1 MDNALQMDDIL
12 AGSKQMIISHINS
25 YGLKEPLSQQSFALP
40 LTTAQRGQ
48 WISQKLAPKDTAFN
62 IAEYIEMR
70 GSIDVVHFT
79 SAIKQLINEADCIRS
94 RILEEN
100 DDIIQVIHTSD
111 EDYFSLLDL
120 SLDATPHQTAIKW
133 MTGDMMQ
140 PLNKPDDKLWRSALL
155 KIDEDHY
162 YWYHRCHHVV
172 LDGFSG
178 NLLTLRLAEI
188 YNALLNNEDAGPN
201 PFGSVASLVEGE
213 QEYKSSNRY
222 KKDRQYWLGNLINL
236 PETTSLSQRI
246 DLTQN
251 QQQLRKALK
260 LSQDLTDKL
269 SAIGQE
275 VNASLPQTLIALVA
289 AYFYRMTG
297 ADDLVFAMPVTAR
310 TQRSQRS
317 TPSMMANAVPIR
329 LSLSTEISLNE
340 LIKQVSKTVLKAL
353 RHQQYRYEDLKRE
366 LGLMSAGQQIASL
379 GINIEPFDYD
389 LTFGDCS
396 TTLHNLSNAL
406 IEDLTVFIF
415 DRHDNNGL
423 KVEFD
428 ANPTRYTEQE
438 IEKHLM
444 QFERLVDEM
453 IITPSNPISKA
464 TLLSPSERHKILHT
478 WNDTACLIPQQSVI
492 EAFKAQAVNTPHA
505 IAVSSED
512 SSLSYFELNAL
523 SNAWANK
530 LINEQVTPGDLIA
543 IALTRNADMLVAL
556 LGTLKAGAA
565 YLPLDPDFPE
575 ERLRSIVEDANP
587 KLILSC
593 HGAVSQLPAVDTKIL
608 LIDDQH
614 SDISL
619 DKSVSSPCGVLI
631 EARSPAYVI
640 YTSGSTGRPKGVEIP
655 HNALMNFLYS
665 MQKELNLSNK
675 DKFLAVTTISFDISI
690 LELFLPITVGAC
702 VVIADRKTV
711 RDPQALTEL
720 AVKEG
725 VTLLQATPSLWQA
738 LLPTYSNELKGIRPL
753 VGGEALPGQ
762 LAQTMSNLGHPVV
775 NLYGPTETTIWSSIM
790 PLVKPTD
797 LRNPPIGRPLLNTQL
812 YVLDHAMEPVPVG
825 VTGDLYIAGDG
836 LALGYYKRPDLTNER
851 FIPNPYGKE
860 GSRLYIT
867 GDKARWRPDGLL
879 EYQGR
884 DDHQIKIRGFR
895 IEIGDIESALLA
907 CREVVQA
914 IVVAQTSPNED
925 KQLVAYVIPVDSN
938 LDTSELRR
946 QLINVLPDYM
956 VPAHFMLL
964 DEMPLTPNGKVDRK
978 ALPMPTWQA
987 SNTYEPPRNKLE
999 EMLTSLWA
1007 ETLGLTLVGI
1017 RDNFFEIGGDSIS
1030 ATRILNHIQKNL
1042 SIEVPLGVL
1051 FKASTIADLSDYLS
1065 KSEDWDPLIS
1075 MLPIKSSGSEPPLF
1089 CIHPALGLS
1098 WGYAGLLRHLPKST
1112 PVYGLQATGLRH
1124 AARLPE
1130 SIEEMA
1136 EEYLSQIKRVQP
1148 EGPYRLLG
1156 WSFGGLVAH
1165 AIAEKLQSQN
1175 EEISF
1180 LCMLDS
1186 YPYKLG
1192 FEQPTNEADIVRSA
1206 LLFLGYDLSTLEKL
1220 PINKEELASLLWRD
1234 YDDSSMSVVQDIQK
1248 SQADIMDRVQT
1259 IIENNLALAGR
1270 FKPGKV
1276 DTDLL
1281 FFIAEESVNGSM
1293 GNILEHQS
1301 NAWAS
1306 RITGKIETH
1315 SIPCRHQDMLDSE
1328 PLNAIAPIIKERLQ
1342 QEIEAEQS
1350 KAH

>member
-1 MDNALQMDDIL
+1 
-12 AGSKQMIISHINS
+12 MIISHDNS
-25 YGLKEPLSQQSFALP
+25 HGLKKPFSKQSFTLPLS
-40 LTTAQRGQ
+40 TAQRGQ
-48 WISQKLAPKDTAFN
+48 WIAQKLAPKNTAFN
-62 IAEYIEMR
+62 IAEYVEIK
-70 GSIDVVHFT
+70 GSIDVIHFT
-79 SAIKQLINEADCIRS
+79 SAIKQLISEADCIRS
-94 RILEEN
+94 HIVEEN
-100 DDIIQVIHTSD
+100 DEIFQIIQSSD
-111 EDYFSLLDL
+111 EDYFSLLDF
-120 SLDATPHQTAIKW
+120 SSASNPHQAAVEW
-133 MTGDMMQ
+133 MTADMMQ
-140 PLNKPDDKLWRSALL
+140 PLNKPDDKLWRSALVQ
-155 KIDEDHY
+155 IGENHY
-162 YWYHRCHHVV
+162 YWYHRCHHVA
-172 LDGFSG
+172 LDGFGG
-178 NLLTLRLAEI
+178 NLLTLRLVEI
-188 YNALLNNEDAGPN
+188 YNALLNNNDISPT
-201 PFGSVASLVEGE
+201 PFSSIAALVESE
-213 QEYKSSNRY
+213 REYKSSKRY

-246 DLTQN
+246 DLSQN
-251 QQQLRKALK
+251 QKQLRKSLT
-260 LSQDLTDKL
+260 LSQELKDKL
-269 SAIGQE
+269 ITIGQQ

-297 ADDLVFAMPVTAR
+297 ANDLIFAMPVTAR
-310 TQRSQRS
+310 TQRLQRN
-317 TPSMMANAVPIR
+317 TPGMMANAVPIR
-329 LSLSTEISLNE
+329 LSLSTEITLEE
-340 LIKQVSKTVLKAL
+340 LITQVSKVVLRAL

-379 GINIEPFDYD
+379 GVNIEPFDYD
-389 LTFGDCS
+389 LTFGECS
-396 TTLHNLSNAL
+396 TSLHNLSNAL
-406 IEDLTVFIF
+406 IDDLTVFIF
-415 DRHDNNGL
+415 DRNDNNGL

-438 IEKHLM
+438 LENHLT
-444 QFERLVDEM
+444 QFERLVDGM
-453 IITPSNPISKA
+453 IVAPSNPISKA
-464 TLLSPSERHKILHT
+464 TLLTQSERHKILYK
-478 WNDTACLIPQQSVI
+478 WNDTACPIPQKSVV
-492 EAFKAQAVNTPHA
+492 EAFNSQSANTPKA
-505 IAVSSED
+505 LAVCSEQ
-512 SSLSYFELNAL
+512 SALNYSELDAL

-530 LINEQVTPGDLIA
+530 LIKEQVCPGDLVA
-543 IALTRNADMLVAL
+543 IALTRNTDMLVAL

-575 ERLRSIVEDANP
+575 ERLRSIVEDAKP

-593 HGAVSQLPAVDTKIL
+593 HSAISQLPKVNTPII
-608 LIDDQH
+608 LIDEPH

-619 DKSVSSPCGVLI
+619 DSRVTHPTGITIQGNST
-631 EARSPAYVI
+631 AYVI

-655 HNALMNFLYS
+655 HNALMNFLHA
-665 MQKELNLSNK
+665 MQAELNLTSK

-690 LELFLPITVGAC
+690 LELFLPLTLGAS

-711 RDPQALTEL
+711 RDPKALTEL
-720 AVKEG
+720 AVKEN
-725 VTLLQATPSLWQA
+725 VTLIQATPSLWQA
-738 LLPTYSNELKGIRPL
+738 LLPTYNNELNGIRPL

-762 LAQTMSNLGHPVV
+762 LAQTMAKLGHPVV

-790 PLVKPTD
+790 PLTEQTD
-797 LRNPPIGRPLLNTQL
+797 LRNPPIGRPLLNTQM

-836 LALGYYKRPDLTNER
+836 LALGYYQRPDLTNER
-851 FIPNPYGKE
+851 FLPNPYGDE
-860 GSRLYIT
+860 ESRLYVT
-867 GDKARWRPDGLL
+867 GDKARWRQDGIL

-907 CREVVQA
+907 CREVIQA
-914 IVVAQTSPNED
+914 IVVAQTSPNGD
-925 KQLVAYVIPVDSN
+925 KQLAAYVIPVDKN

-964 DEMPLTPNGKVDRK
+964 NEIPLTPNGKVDRK
-978 ALPMPTWQA
+978 ALPLPTWQA
-987 SNTYEPPRNKLE
+987 SNSYEPPRNQLE

-1042 SIEVPLGVL
+1042 LIEVPLGVL

-1065 KSEDWDPLIS
+1065 KSEDWDPMIS
-1075 MLPIKSSGSEPPLF
+1075 TLPIKSSGTDSPLF

-1098 WGYAGLLRHLPKST
+1098 WGYAGLLRHLSKST

-1136 EEYLSQIKRVQP
+1136 EEYLLQIKRVQP
-1148 EGPYRLLG
+1148 QGPYRLLG

-1165 AIAEKLQSQN
+1165 AIAEKLQAQS
-1175 EEISF
+1175 ETVSF

-1186 YPYKLG
+1186 YPYKVG
-1192 FEQPTNEADIVRSA
+1192 YQQPQNEADVVRAA

-1248 SQADIMDRVQT
+1248 SQADIMDRVQA
-1259 IIENNLALAGR
+1259 IIENNLTLAGR

-1276 DTDLL
+1276 NADLL
-1281 FFIAEESVNGSM
+1281 FFVAEESANGSM
-1293 GNILEHQS
+1293 GNILEHQP

-1306 RITGKIETH
+1306 RITGQIETH
-1315 SIPCRHQDMLDSE
+1315 NIPCQHQDMLDSE
-1328 PLNAIAPIIKERLQ
+1328 PLNAIAPIIKERIQ
-1342 QEIEAEQS
+1342 QSTEKYKAEEN
-1350 KAH
+1350 

>member
-1 MDNALQMDDIL
+1 MIKSHSNCY
-12 AGSKQMIISHINS
+12 GSK
-25 YGLKEPLSQQSFALP
+25 EPIYQQSFAFP
-40 LTTAQRGQ
+40 LSTAQRGQ
-48 WISQKLAPKDTAFN
+48 WIAQKLAPKNTAFN
-62 IAEYIEMR
+62 IAEYVEIK
-70 GSIDVVHFT
+70 GSIDTIHFT
-79 SAIKQLINEADCIRS
+79 SAIKQLIHEADCIRS
-94 RILEEN
+94 QIIEEN
-100 DDIIQVIHTSD
+100 DSTIQIIQQTD
-111 EDYFSLLDL
+111 EGYFSLLDV
-120 SLDATPHQTAIKW
+120 SDADNPHQAAMKL
-133 MTGDMMQ
+133 MTDDMMQ
-140 PLNKPDDKLWRSALL
+140 PLTEPGDILWRSDLI
-155 KIDEDHY
+155 KIAHNHY
-162 YWYHRCHHVV
+162 YWYHRCHHVA
-172 LDGFSG
+172 LDGFGG
-178 NLLTLRLAEI
+178 NLLTLRLAQI
-188 YNALLNNEDAGPN
+188 YNALIKGQETGAN
-201 PFGSVASLVEGE
+201 PFGSLASLVESE
-213 QEYKSSNRY
+213 NEYKSSKRY
-222 KKDRQYWLGNLINL
+222 KKDRQYWLENLINL
-236 PETTSLSQRI
+236 PDAISLSQRI
-246 DLTQN
+246 DPSQEQKPLRQSLT
-251 QQQLRKALK
+251 
-260 LSQDLTDKL
+260 LSQTLTNKL
-269 SAIGQE
+269 MTVGQQ

-297 ADDLVFAMPVTAR
+297 ANDLIFAMPVTAR
-310 TQRSQRS
+310 TQRLQRN
-317 TPSMMANAVPIR
+317 TPGMMANAVPIR
-329 LSLSTEISLNE
+329 LSLSTDITLEE
-340 LIKQVSKTVLKAL
+340 LITQVSKVVLRAL

-379 GINIEPFDYD
+379 GVNIEPFDYD
-389 LTFGDCS
+389 LAFGDCS
-396 TTLHNLSNAL
+396 TSLHNLSNAL
-406 IEDLTVFIF
+406 IDDLTVFIF

-438 IEKHLM
+438 LENHLA
-444 QFERLVDEM
+444 QFERLIDGM
-453 IITPSNPISKA
+453 ILSPRNPISKA
-464 TLLSPSERHKILHT
+464 TLLSESERYKILHS
-478 WNDTACLIPQQSVI
+478 WNNTSGTIPHESIVD
-492 EAFKAQAVNTPHA
+492 AFNTQAINTPFA
-505 IAVSSED
+505 LAVSS
-512 SSLSYFELNAL
+512 SVQNSLSYSELDGL

-530 LINEQVTPGDLIA
+530 LIKEQVCPGDLVA
-543 IALTRNADMLVAL
+543 IALTRNTDMLVAL

-575 ERLRSIVEDANP
+575 ERLRSIVEDSEP

-593 HGAVSQLPAVDTKIL
+593 HSAISQLPKVNTPIM
-608 LIDDQH
+608 LIDEPH

-619 DKSVSSPCGVLI
+619 DSSVTHPTGI
-631 EARSPAYVI
+631 TIQGNSPAYVI

-655 HNALMNFLYS
+655 HHALMNFLYA
-665 MQKELNLSNK
+665 MQTELNLTSK

-690 LELFLPITVGAC
+690 LELFLPLTLGAS

-711 RDPQALTEL
+711 RDPQSLTEL

-725 VTLLQATPSLWQA
+725 VTLIQATPSLWQA
-738 LLPTYSNELKGIRPL
+738 LLPTYSNELHGIKPL

-762 LAQTMSNLGHPVV
+762 LAQTMAKLGHPVV

-790 PLVKPTD
+790 PLVKQTD
-797 LRNPPIGRPLLNTQL
+797 LHNPPIGRPLLNTQM

-836 LALGYYKRPDLTNER
+836 LALGYYQRPDLTNER
-851 FIPNPYGKE
+851 FLPNPYGEK
-860 GSRLYIT
+860 GSRLYVT
-867 GDKARWRPDGLL
+867 GDKARWRQDGVL

-907 CREVVQA
+907 CREVIQA
-914 IVVAQTSPNED
+914 IVVAQTSPNGD
-925 KQLVAYVIPVDSN
+925 KQLAAYVIPVDNN
-938 LDTSELRR
+938 LDTGELRR

-964 DEMPLTPNGKVDRK
+964 HKMPLTPNGKVDRK
-978 ALPMPTWQA
+978 ALPLPTWQA
-987 SNTYEPPRNKLE
+987 SNSYEPPRNQLE

-1042 SIEVPLGVL
+1042 LIEVPLGVL

-1065 KSEDWDPLIS
+1065 RSDDWDPMIS
-1075 MLPIKSSGSEPPLF
+1075 TLPIKSSGTDSPLF

-1098 WGYAGLLRHLPKST
+1098 WGYAGLLRHLSKST

-1136 EEYLSQIKRVQP
+1136 EEYLLQIKRVQP
-1148 EGPYRLLG
+1148 QGPYRLLG

-1165 AIAEKLQSQN
+1165 AIAERLQAQS
-1175 EEISF
+1175 ETVSF

-1186 YPYKLG
+1186 YPYKIDYQ
-1192 FEQPTNEADIVRSA
+1192 QPQNEADIVRAA
-1206 LLFLGYDLSTLEKL
+1206 LLFLGYDLTTLEKL

-1248 SQADIMDRVQT
+1248 TQADIMDRVQA
-1259 IIENNLALAGR
+1259 IIENNLTLAGR

-1276 DTDLL
+1276 NADLL
-1281 FFIAEESVNGSM
+1281 FFVAEESANGSM

-1306 RITGKIETH
+1306 RMTGQIETH
-1315 SIPCRHQDMLDSE
+1315 NISCQHQDMLDSE
-1328 PLNAIAPIIKERLQ
+1328 PLSIIGPIINTHLLKKS
-1342 QEIEAEQS
+1342 AE
-1350 KAH
+1350 KASH

>member
-1 MDNALQMDDIL
+1 
-12 AGSKQMIISHINS
+12 MIISHDNS
-25 YGLKEPLSQQSFALP
+25 YGLKEAVSQQSFALP
-40 LTTAQRGQ
+40 LSTAQRGQ
-48 WISQKLAPKDTAFN
+48 WIAQKLAPKNTAFN
-62 IAEYIEMR
+62 IAEYVEIE
-70 GSIDVVHFT
+70 GSIDVIHFT

-94 RILEEN
+94 RIIEE
-100 DDIIQVIHTSD
+100 DEQIFQVIHPSD
-111 EDYFSLLDL
+111 EDYFSLIDFT
-120 SLDATPHQTAIKW
+120 SNKNPHDAAIEW
-133 MTGDMMQ
+133 MNSDMMQ
-140 PLNKPDDKLWRSALL
+140 PLTKPDDKLWRSAL
-155 KIDEDHY
+155 ISIGDDHY

-172 LDGFSG
+172 LDGFGG

-188 YNALLNNEDAGPN
+188 YNALIENRDTGPN
-201 PFGSVASLVEGE
+201 PFGSVADLIQGE
-213 QEYKSSNRY
+213 AEYKSSNRF

-236 PETTSLSQRI
+236 PETATLSRRV
-246 DLTQN
+246 DSS
-251 QQQLRKALK
+251 QQQKQLRKSLT
-260 LSQDLTDKL
+260 LSQELTNKL
-269 SAIGQE
+269 SAVGIQA
-275 VNASLPQTLIALVA
+275 NASLPQTLIALVA

-310 TQRSQRS
+310 TQRSQRT
-317 TPSMMANAVPIR
+317 TPGMMANAVPIR
-329 LSLSTEISLNE
+329 LSLSTEITLEE

-379 GINIEPFDYD
+379 GVNIEPFDYD
-389 LTFGDCS
+389 LKFGNCS
-396 TTLHNLSNAL
+396 TSLHNLSNAL
-406 IEDLTVFIF
+406 IDDLTVFIF
-415 DRHDNNGL
+415 DRHDNKGL

-428 ANPTRYTEQE
+428 ANSTRYTEQE
-438 IEKHLM
+438 LANHLT
-444 QFERLVDEM
+444 QFERLIDEM
-453 IITPSNPISKA
+453 ILEPSNPISKA
-464 TLLSPSERHKILHT
+464 ALLSQEERHKILHT
-478 WNDTACLIPQQSVI
+478 WNDTACSIPLDSVVD
-492 EAFKAQAVNTPHA
+492 AFKEQVKISSTAT
-505 IAVSSED
+505 AVSSKGKTLNY
-512 SSLSYFELNAL
+512 SELDAL

-530 LINEQVTPGDLIA
+530 LIKEQIQPGDLIA

-575 ERLRSIVEDANP
+575 ERLRSIIEDANP

-593 HGAVSQLPAVDTKIL
+593 HGAIKQLPQVSTKVI
-608 LIDDQH
+608 LIDEPH
-614 SDISL
+614 ADISM
-619 DKSVSSPCGVLI
+619 DSSVSHETGVKI
-631 EARSPAYVI
+631 QGASPAYVI

-690 LELFLPITVGAC
+690 LELFLPITVGAS

-738 LLPTYSNELKGIRPL
+738 LLPTYSKDLKGIRPL

-762 LAQTMSNLGHPVV
+762 LAQTMANLGHPVI

-790 PLVKPTD
+790 PLVKPSD

-836 LALGYYKRPDLTNER
+836 LALGYYKRSDLTNER
-851 FIPNPYGKE
+851 FIPNPYGKK

-987 SNTYEPPRNKLE
+987 SNTYEPPRNQLE

-1075 MLPIKSSGSEPPLF
+1075 MLPIKSSGSESPLF

>member
-1 MDNALQMDDIL
+1 MIKSHNNCY
-12 AGSKQMIISHINS
+12 GSK
-25 YGLKEPLSQQSFALP
+25 EPISQQSFAVP
-40 LTTAQRGQ
+40 LSTAQRGQ
-48 WISQKLAPKDTAFN
+48 WIAQKLAPQGAAFN
-62 IAEYIEMR
+62 IAEYLEIK
-70 GSIDVVHFT
+70 GAIDAVHFT
-79 SAIKQLINEADCIRS
+79 SAIKQLISEADCIRS
-94 RILEEN
+94 RIVEE
-100 DDIIQVIHTSD
+100 DDKILQIIYQTD
-111 EDYFSLLDL
+111 EGYFSLSDV
-120 SLDATPHQTAIKW
+120 SSAESPHQTAIKW
-133 MTGDMMQ
+133 MTEDMMR
-140 PLNKPDDKLWRSALL
+140 PLTKPGDILWRSALIKL
-155 KIDEDHY
+155 GENHH
-162 YWYHRCHHVV
+162 YWYHRCHHVA
-172 LDGFSG
+172 LDGFGG

-188 YNALLNNEDAGPN
+188 YSALLNNLDAGPN
-201 PFGSVASLVEGE
+201 PFGSLAALVESE
-213 QEYKSSNRY
+213 HAYKSSKRY
-222 KKDRQYWLGNLINL
+222 KKDRQYWLENLINL

-246 DLTQN
+246 DHSQN
-251 QQQLRKALK
+251 KKQLRKPLT
-260 LSQDLTDKL
+260 LSQELTNKL
-269 SAIGQE
+269 IAIGQQ

-297 ADDLVFAMPVTAR
+297 ANDLVFAMPVTAR
-310 TQRSQRS
+310 IQRLQRG
-317 TPSMMANAVPIR
+317 TPGMMANAVPIR
-329 LSLSTEISLNE
+329 LSLSTEITLE
-340 LIKQVSKTVLKAL
+340 KLITQVSKVVLRAL

-379 GINIEPFDYD
+379 GVNIEPFNYD
-389 LTFGDCS
+389 LTFGNCS
-396 TTLHNLSNAL
+396 TSLHNLSNAL
-406 IEDLTVFIF
+406 IDDLTVFIF

-438 IEKHLM
+438 LENHLA
-444 QFERLVDEM
+444 QFERLIDAMVLA
-453 IITPSNPISKA
+453 PANPISKA
-464 TLLSPSERHKILHT
+464 TLLSESERYKILHV
-478 WNDTACLIPQQSVI
+478 WNDTACSIPQQSVV
-492 EAFKAQAVNTPHA
+492 EAFNAQIISTPTA
-505 IAVSSED
+505 IAVASGQNTLNYSELD
-512 SSLSYFELNAL
+512 AL

-530 LINEQVTPGDLIA
+530 LIKEQVCPSDLVA
-543 IALTRNADMLVAL
+543 IALTRNTDMLVAL

-593 HGAVSQLPAVDTKIL
+593 HGAIGQLPKVDMPII
-608 LIDDQH
+608 LIDDAH

-619 DKSVSSPCGVLI
+619 DNHASHPTGLTIQGSN
-631 EARSPAYVI
+631 PAYVL
-640 YTSGSTGRPKGVEIP
+640 YTSGSTGRPKGVEIS
-655 HNALMNFLYS
+655 HKALMNFLYA
-665 MQKELNLSNK
+665 MQKELNLTSE

-690 LELFLPITVGAC
+690 LELFLPITVGAS
-702 VVIADRKTV
+702 VLIADRKTV

-725 VTLLQATPSLWQA
+725 VTLLQATPSLWQT

-762 LAQTMSNLGHPVV
+762 LAQIMSNLGHPVV

-797 LRNPPIGRPLLNTQL
+797 LRHPPIGRPLLNTQM

-836 LALGYYKRPDLTNER
+836 LALGYYNRPELTNER
-851 FIPNPYGKE
+851 FIPNPYGKK

-867 GDKARWRPDGLL
+867 GDKARWRQDGVL

-907 CREVVQA
+907 CREVIQA

-925 KQLVAYVIPVDSN
+925 KQLVAYIIPVDSN

-956 VPAHFMLL
+956 VPAHFILL
-964 DEMPLTPNGKVDRK
+964 NKMPLTPNGKVDRK
-978 ALPMPTWQA
+978 ALPLPTWQA
-987 SNTYEPPRNKLE
+987 SNSYEPPRNQLE
-999 EMLTSLWA
+999 EMLTNLWA

-1042 SIEVPLGVL
+1042 LIEVPLGVL
-1051 FKASTIADLSDYLS
+1051 FKTSTIADLSDYLS
-1065 KSEDWDPLIS
+1065 RSDDWDPMIS
-1075 MLPIKSSGSEPPLF
+1075 TLPIKSSGTDSPLF
-1089 CIHPALGLS
+1089 CIHPALGLA
-1098 WGYAGLLRHLPKST
+1098 WGYAGLLRHLSKST
-1112 PVYGLQATGLRH
+1112 PVFGLQATGLRH

-1136 EEYLSQIKRVQP
+1136 EEYLLQIKNVQP
-1148 EGPYRLLG
+1148 KGPYRLLG

-1165 AIAEKLQSQN
+1165 AIAEKLQA
-1175 EEISF
+1175 EDETVSF

-1186 YPYKLG
+1186 YPYKLDYQ
-1192 FEQPTNEADIVRSA
+1192 QPKNEADIVRAA

-1248 SQADIMDRVQT
+1248 SQANIMDRVQT
-1259 IIENNLALAGR
+1259 IIENNLVLAGR

-1276 DTDLL
+1276 DADLL
-1281 FFIAEESVNGSM
+1281 FFVAEDSVNGSM

-1306 RITGKIETH
+1306 RITGEIETH
-1315 SIPCRHQDMLDSE
+1315 NISCRHQDMLDSE
-1328 PLNAIAPIIKERLQ
+1328 PLNAIAPIIKERL
-1342 QEIEAEQS
+1342 EQS
-1350 KAH
+1350 AEKHKTKVN

>member
-1 MDNALQMDDIL
+1 
-12 AGSKQMIISHINS
+12 MIISHDNS
-25 YGLKEPLSQQSFALP
+25 YGLKDPISQQSFTLP
-40 LTTAQRGQ
+40 LSTAQRGQ
-48 WISQKLAPKDTAFN
+48 WIAQKLAPQSTAFN
-62 IAEYIEMR
+62 IAEYVEMK
-70 GSIDVVHFT
+70 GFIDVVHFT
-79 SAIKQLINEADCIRS
+79 SAIEQLINEADCIRS
-94 RILEEN
+94 QILEV
-100 DDIIQVIHTSD
+100 DDEILQIVHQTK
-111 EDYFSLLDL
+111 EDYFSLLDV
-120 SLDATPHQTAIKW
+120 SSAENPHNAAVKW
-133 MTGDMMQ
+133 MTDDMMQ
-140 PLNKPDDKLWRSALL
+140 PLTKPNDKLWRSNLI
-155 KIDEDHY
+155 KVGENHY
-162 YWYHRCHHVV
+162 YWYHRCHHVA
-172 LDGFSG
+172 LDGFGG

-188 YNALLNNEDAGPN
+188 YTALLENRDTGPN
-201 PFGSVASLVEGE
+201 PFGSLSILIESE
-213 QEYKSSNRY
+213 NEYKSSKRY
-222 KKDRQYWLGNLINL
+222 KKDRQYWLENLINL
-236 PETTSLSQRI
+236 PETTSLSQRV
-246 DLTQN
+246 DLSNN
-251 QQQLRKALK
+251 QKQLRKAFQ
-260 LSQDLTDKL
+260 LSQVLTDKL
-269 SAIGQE
+269 AIIGQQ

-297 ADDLVFAMPVTAR
+297 ANDLVFAMPVTAR
-310 TQRSQRS
+310 TQRLHRS
-317 TPSMMANAVPIR
+317 TPGMMANAVPIR
-329 LSLSTEISLNE
+329 LSLSTKITLEE
-340 LIKQVSKTVLKAL
+340 LITQVSKVVLRAL

-379 GINIEPFDYD
+379 GVNIEPFNYD

-396 TTLHNLSNAL
+396 TSLHNLSNAL
-406 IEDLTVFIF
+406 IDDLTVFIF

-438 IEKHLM
+438 LENHLV
-444 QFERLVDEM
+444 QFKRLIDGMV
-453 IITPSNPISKA
+453 IAPANPISKA
-464 TLLSPSERHKILHT
+464 TLLSESERHKILHT
-478 WNDTACLIPQQSVI
+478 WNDTALPIPQQSVV
-492 EAFKAQAVNTPHA
+492 EAFNIQAISTPTA
-505 IAVSSED
+505 IAVSSKK
-512 SSLSYFELNAL
+512 STLNYSELDAL

-530 LINEQVTPGDLIA
+530 LIKEHVCPGDLVA
-543 IALTRNADMLVAL
+543 IALTRNADTLVAL

-593 HGAVSQLPAVDTKIL
+593 NDAIGQLPKVDTRII
-608 LIDDQH
+608 LIDELH

-619 DKSVSSPCGVLI
+619 NSRATHPTGLSIQGNSS
-631 EARSPAYVI
+631 AYVI

-655 HNALMNFLYS
+655 HKALMNFLYA
-665 MQKELNLSNK
+665 MQKELELTSE

-690 LELFLPITVGAC
+690 LELFLPITVGAS

-711 RDPQALTEL
+711 RDPQALTEI

-790 PLVKPTD
+790 PLVKQTD
-797 LRNPPIGRPLLNTQL
+797 LHHPPIGRPLLNTQM

-836 LALGYYKRPDLTNER
+836 LALGYYQRPDLTNER
-851 FIPNPYGKE
+851 FVPNPYGE
-860 GSRLYIT
+860 NGSRLYIT
-867 GDKARWRPDGLL
+867 GDKARWRQDGLL

-925 KQLVAYVIPVDSN
+925 KQLVAYVIPVDNN

-956 VPAHFMLL
+956 VPAHFILL
-964 DEMPLTPNGKVDRK
+964 SEMPLTPNGKVDRK
-978 ALPMPTWQA
+978 ALPLPTWQA
-987 SNTYEPPRNKLE
+987 SNNYEPPRNQLE
-999 EMLTSLWA
+999 EMLTNLWA

-1042 SIEVPLGVL
+1042 LIEVPLGVL

-1065 KSEDWDPLIS
+1065 RNDDWDPMIS
-1075 MLPIKSSGSEPPLF
+1075 PLPIKSSGTDSPLF

-1098 WGYAGLLRHLPKST
+1098 WGYAGLLRHLSKAT
-1112 PVYGLQATGLRH
+1112 PVYGIQATGLRH

-1136 EEYLSQIKRVQP
+1136 EEYLLQIKRIQP
-1148 EGPYRLLG
+1148 LGPYRLLG

-1165 AIAEKLQSQN
+1165 AIAEKLQAEN
-1175 EEISF
+1175 EIVSF

-1192 FEQPTNEADIVRSA
+1192 YQQPKNEADIVRAA

-1234 YDDSSMSVVQDIQK
+1234 YDDSSISVVQDIQK

-1276 DTDLL
+1276 DADLL
-1281 FFIAEESVNGSM
+1281 FFVAEESANGLM
-1293 GNILEHQS
+1293 GNILENQS

-1315 SIPCRHQDMLDSE
+1315 RIPCRHQDMLDSE
-1328 PLNAIAPIIKERLQ
+1328 PLNIIGPITKEHLLKST
-1342 QEIEAEQS
+1342 E
-1350 KAH
+1350 KASN